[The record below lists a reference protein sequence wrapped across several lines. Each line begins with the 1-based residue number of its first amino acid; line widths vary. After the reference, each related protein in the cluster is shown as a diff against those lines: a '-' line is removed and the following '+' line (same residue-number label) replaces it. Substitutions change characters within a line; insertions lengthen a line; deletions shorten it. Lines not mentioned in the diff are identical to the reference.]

1 MRKKLIS
8 ELETKGTTPEL
19 DFIDIEKLAQV
30 EISSEC
36 KDQPIE
42 FALLAGHNTGWKAAD
57 VGHQVIRL
65 VFDDPQTIKRI
76 VLLFDEFE
84 VARTQE
90 FALLWRKDKETDFQE
105 ILRQQFNFSPPLTTR
120 QLESYTVELNHVK
133 EFELRIIPDIDGNE
147 SLAKLTQLR
156 LYEA

>member
-19 DFIDIEKLAQV
+19 DFLDIEKLAQV

-42 FALLAGHNTGWKAAD
+42 FALLAGNNTGWTAAD